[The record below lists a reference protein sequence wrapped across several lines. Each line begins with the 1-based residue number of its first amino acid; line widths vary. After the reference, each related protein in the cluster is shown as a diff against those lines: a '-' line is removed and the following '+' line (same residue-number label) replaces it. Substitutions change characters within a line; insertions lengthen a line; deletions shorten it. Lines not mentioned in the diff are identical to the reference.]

1 MKVPGGSRGRAPL
14 SRNSGTRW
22 GYMDSFMLLPPYAWG
37 RIWWYPLNR
46 RLVGLLRWSGHLEE
60 ERNFLP
66 LPGIKL

>member
-1 MKVPGGSRGRAPL
+1 MPL
-14 SRNSGTRW
+14 PS
-22 GYMDSFMLLPPYAWG
+22 YAWG

-46 RLVGLLRWSGHLEE
+46 RLVGLLGWSGYLEE